1 MENGPRR
8 EYWPTPKPNPQNQA
22 HTVYNIKLQS
32 GGQIELGNRVY
43 AATLGARFDT
53 IDPGK
58 EPLYSEEASRYLQ
71 DLSGYASG
79 HIHWALG
86 TASVDCHGM
95 PSPKRL
101 TDLPSKIGTSTLLE
115 KDILEVILITQ
126 HADQKWIDTLSMI
139 RRVHSTWNHVA
150 RIIYPEFT
158 IDTLRV
164 PIQEEKETWQ
174 STFYRKKEK
183 AQKRIRNQREQT
195 DPVFTQIAS
204 NVIGILRTYP
214 ATLDILVEAMT
225 TLQWKTPHLTTED
238 KYERELF
245 AGSAHTDTFYSTLS
259 RHTLRSTPYAAQ
271 DLNSQIQEHIA
282 VTPRAAR
289 VLGLG
294 TLIID
299 TLVKFNHCCP
309 SAIPT
314 LLKSLRVLTAG
325 RTPSKNRIRT
335 GS

>member
-1 MENGPRR
+1 
-8 EYWPTPKPNPQNQA
+8 
-22 HTVYNIKLQS
+22 
-32 GGQIELGNRVY
+32 
-43 AATLGARFDT
+43 
-53 IDPGK
+53 
-58 EPLYSEEASRYLQ
+58 
-71 DLSGYASG
+71 
-79 HIHWALG
+79 
-86 TASVDCHGM
+86 
-95 PSPKRL
+95 
-101 TDLPSKIGTSTLLE
+101 
-115 KDILEVILITQ
+115 
-126 HADQKWIDTLSMI
+126 
-139 RRVHSTWNHVA
+139 
-150 RIIYPEFT
+150 
-158 IDTLRV
+158 
-164 PIQEEKETWQ
+164 
-174 STFYRKKEK
+174 
-183 AQKRIRNQREQT
+183 
-195 DPVFTQIAS
+195 
-204 NVIGILRTYP
+204 
-214 ATLDILVEAMT
+214 MT
-225 TLQWKTPHLTTED
+225 TLQWQTPHLTIED

-245 AGSAHTDTFYSTLS
+245 AGSARADTFYSTLS